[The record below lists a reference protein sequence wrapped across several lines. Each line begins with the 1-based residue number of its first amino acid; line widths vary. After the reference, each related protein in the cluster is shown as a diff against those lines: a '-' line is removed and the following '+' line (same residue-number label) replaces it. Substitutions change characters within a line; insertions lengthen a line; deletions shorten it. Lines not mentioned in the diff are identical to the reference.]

1 MDDYEKKRNYYNQF
15 KGFKDLMFGVK
26 HKMDEDYIIN
36 CLEKIELEKLLK
48 DVEKSEIEIEKIRE
62 KYFKKE

>member
-1 MDDYEKKRNYYNQF
+1 MFDYKKS
-15 KGFKDLMFGVK
+15 KGFERLMLGVK
-26 HKMDEDYIIN
+26 LGMKEDYIID
-36 CLEKIELEKLLK
+36 CLNHIELEKLLK

>member
-1 MDDYEKKRNYYNQF
+1 MDEEKKYYNQF

-36 CLEKIELEKLLK
+36 CLRKIELEKLLK
-48 DVEKSEIEIEKIRE
+48 DVEKSEIEIEKIRNE
-62 KYFKKE
+62 YFKKE